1 MNTPNLRPPSH
12 PWAWAALTLAA
23 GWALTSLRQAPA
35 PADGPRATGG
45 AVVAEHPA
53 RPTSATVPGWLTR
66 ELFESLEPGMK
77 QDQVLDYLGR
87 AYCKLDARGVY
98 GETYVCP
105 DGPRGLVLRF
115 DRRRLLEWATQSGL
129 E

>member
-1 MNTPNLRPPSH
+1 MNTLTRPPSH

-35 PADGPRATGG
+35 DEPRATGG
-45 AVVAEHPA
+45 AAVAEATA

-66 ELFESLEPGMK
+66 ELFESLVPGMK
-77 QDQVLDYLGR
+77 QDQVLDYIGR
-87 AYCKLDARGVY
+87 AYCKLDSRSTY
-98 GETYVCP
+98 GETYACE
-105 DGPRGLVLRF
+105 DGPRGLALHF
-115 DRRRLLEWATQSGL
+115 DERGLLEWTTQSGL